1 MSDADQR
8 LPRRTVAGYALGSL
22 GSGVY
27 STVPTVLLLYFCTEI
42 LGIHPATAAMI
53 VFLPKAWALLWD
65 PIVGAWSDRTR
76 SRHGRR
82 APFMAAGA
90 VGITLSFPLLFNV
103 PALGPAVT
111 ALYVM
116 AIYFAM
122 ATMFSVFAVPYAAV
136 PAEIGTA
143 VERERLLL
151 WRMVCSM
158 AGVLIGAGIAP
169 HLVELAGGGRHGYS
183 VMSLTVAAACGL
195 AMCAAYLSVRR
206 LGDARTVLHET
217 TPLLG
222 RVRRVMA
229 NREYAQLWIAY
240 LLATSGVAMF
250 LSMVPYFV
258 THLLRRPE
266 SDAGTAL
273 IALLS
278 GTICALPLWGRALK
292 RWDGWR
298 ALLGAVSLYL
308 GISATFW
315 LLPEGLGLTATLPVF
330 FLLGVPFAGLQLLPF
345 ALLAHLTHAD
355 SAEGARNEG
364 LYTGMWTA
372 GEKMALALGPAAVGL
387 GLAWAGYVSGTV
399 EQEDAVLQ
407 KMHMMLMVGPA
418 VFLLPAMLIVALRVL
433 ADRARSAAG
442 RSA

>member
-8 LPRRTVAGYALGSL
+8 LSRATVAGYALGSL

-27 STVPTVLLLYFCTEI
+27 STVPTVLLLYFCTEM
-42 LGIHPATAAMI
+42 LRIHPAAAAMI

-82 APFMAAGA
+82 APFIAAGA
-90 VGITLSFPLLFNV
+90 VGIALSFPLLFNV

-111 ALYVM
+111 VVYVM
-116 AIYFAM
+116 AMYFAM
-122 ATMFSVFAVPYAAV
+122 ATMYSVFAVPYTAV

-158 AGVLIGAGIAP
+158 TGVLIGAGIAP
-169 HLVELAGGGRHGYS
+169 HLVELAGGGRQGYS
-183 VMSLTVAAACGL
+183 VMSLIVAATCGL

-206 LGDARTVLHET
+206 LIDARSAVHDT
-217 TPLLG
+217 TPLVS

-229 NREYAQLWIAY
+229 NGEYARLWIAY
-240 LLATSGVAMF
+240 LLATSGVAVFM
-250 LSMVPYFV
+250 SMVPYFV
-258 THLLRRPE
+258 TYLMRRPE
-266 SDAGTAL
+266 GDAGTT
-273 IALLS
+273 LLVLLT
-278 GTICALPLWGRALK
+278 GTICALPLWGWALK

-298 ALLGAVSLYL
+298 ALLGAVCLYL
-308 GISATFW
+308 GISATFG
-315 LLPEGLGLTATLPVF
+315 LLPDGLGLTATLPVF

-345 ALLAHLTHAD
+345 ALLAHLTHAE
-355 SAEGARNEG
+355 SAAGARDEG

-387 GLAWAGYVSGTV
+387 GLAWSGYVSGTPV
-399 EQEDAVLQ
+399 QEEAVLR
-407 KMHMMLMVGPA
+407 KMHALLIVGPA
-418 VFLLPAMLIVALRVL
+418 VFLLPAMLIVARRVL
-433 ADRARSAAG
+433 ADPARSAAE
-442 RSA
+442 RTA